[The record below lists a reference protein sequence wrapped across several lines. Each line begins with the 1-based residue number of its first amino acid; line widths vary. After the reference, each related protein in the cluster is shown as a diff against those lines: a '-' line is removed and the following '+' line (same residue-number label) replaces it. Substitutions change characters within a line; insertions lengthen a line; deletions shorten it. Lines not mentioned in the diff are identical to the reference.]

1 MSLVDDEKQEA
12 TEIEA
17 VEEREAKPRPKP
29 FTELPEKYRGKS
41 IEEVALMHSEVEKRL
56 SIQGQEI
63 GEVRKLADELI
74 RQNLESKQS
83 AKKIEPEVDFFED
96 PQAAIQ
102 KAVDNHP
109 DVQSSKLAF
118 ANMQRMQIKQQLA
131 STHPDFE
138 ELAKDPNFTDWVKS
152 SPVRIR
158 LMVAADQGYDFDSA
172 NELLS
177 TYKQIRGAR
186 AKQGEVLQENN
197 RQLSLRAAGVDVGG
211 SGESS
216 KKTYRRI
223 DLQNLL
229 NTNPDRYTA
238 MQDEIMSAYREG
250 RVI

>member
-1 MSLVDDEKQEA
+1 MSLIDEQKQEA
-12 TEIEA
+12 SEIEA
-17 VEEREAKPRPKP
+17 VEQQQATPKS
-29 FTELPEKYRGKS
+29 ELPEKYRGKS
-41 IEEVALMHSEVEKRL
+41 IEEVAKMHSEVEKRL

-74 RQNLESKQS
+74 RQNLESKQQS

-131 STHPDFE
+131 LAHPDHE

-158 LMVAADQGYDFDSA
+158 LLVAGDQGYDFDSA

-216 KKTYRRI
+216 KKTYRAI

-238 MQDEIMSAYREG
+238 MQDEILRAYTEG
-250 RVI
+250 RVLR

>member
-1 MSLVDDEKQEA
+1 MLIDDDKQEA
-12 TEIEA
+12 SEIEV
-17 VEEREAKPRPKP
+17 VEQRLSEPKP
-29 FTELPEKYRGKS
+29 VLPEKYQGKS
-41 IEEVALMHSEVEKRL
+41 IEEVAKMHQEVEKRL

-74 RQNLESKQS
+74 RQNLESKQQS
-83 AKKIEPEVDFFED
+83 TRKIEPEVDFFED
-96 PQAAIQ
+96 PQAAI
-102 KAVDNHP
+102 KREVENHP

-118 ANMQRMQIKQQLA
+118 ANMQKMQIKQQLA
-131 STHPDFE
+131 STHPDFDE
-138 ELAKDPNFTDWVKS
+138 ISKDQNFADWVKS
-152 SPVRIR
+152 SPVRMR
-158 LMVAADQGYDFDSA
+158 LFVEADQGYDFDSA

-177 TYKQIRGAR
+177 TYKHLRGAR

-197 RQLSLRAAGVDVGG
+197 RQVSLRAAAVDVGG

-229 NTNPDRYTA
+229 NTNPERYTA
-238 MQDEIMSAYREG
+238 MQDEIMQAYREK

>member
-1 MSLVDDEKQEA
+1 MLIDDDKQEA
-12 TEIEA
+12 SEIEV
-17 VEEREAKPRPKP
+17 VEQRQATPKP
-29 FTELPEKYRGKS
+29 VLPEKYQGKS
-41 IEEVALMHSEVEKRL
+41 IEDVARMHQEAEKRL
-56 SIQGQEI
+56 SVQGQEI

-118 ANMQRMQIKQQLA
+118 ANMQKMQIKQQLA
-131 STHPDFE
+131 STHPDFDE
-138 ELAKDPNFTDWVKS
+138 ISKDQNFADWVKS
-152 SPVRIR
+152 SPVRMR
-158 LMVAADQGYDFDSA
+158 LFVEADQGYDFDSA

-177 TYKQIRGAR
+177 TYKQLRGAR

-197 RQLSLRAAGVDVGG
+197 RQQSLRAAGVDVGG

-216 KKTYRRI
+216 KKTYRAI

-238 MQDEIMSAYREG
+238 MQDEIMRAYSEG
-250 RVI
+250 RVLR

>member
-1 MSLVDDEKQEA
+1 MSLIDEEKQEA
-12 TEIEA
+12 SEIEA
-17 VEEREAKPRPKP
+17 VEQQQATPKS
-29 FTELPEKYRGKS
+29 ELPEKYRGKS
-41 IEEVALMHSEVEKRL
+41 IEEVAKMHSEAEKRL
-56 SIQGQEI
+56 SVQGQEI

-74 RQNLESKQS
+74 RQNLESKQQS
-83 AKKIEPEVDFFED
+83 ARKIEPEVDFFED

-118 ANMQRMQIKQQLA
+118 ANMQKMQIKQQLA
-131 STHPDFE
+131 STHPDLDE
-138 ELAKDPNFTDWVKS
+138 ITKDQNFVDWIKS

-158 LMVAADQGYDFDSA
+158 LFEAADAGYDFDSA

-216 KKTYRRI
+216 KKTYRAI

-238 MQDEIMSAYREG
+238 MQDEIMRAYSEG
-250 RVI
+250 RVLR

>member
-1 MSLVDDEKQEA
+1 MSLIDEEKQEA
-12 TEIEA
+12 SEIEA
-17 VEEREAKPRPKP
+17 VEQQQAAPKS
-29 FTELPEKYRGKS
+29 ELPEKYRGKS
-41 IEEVALMHSEVEKRL
+41 IEEVAKMHSEVEKRL

-74 RQNLESKQS
+74 RQNLESKQQS
-83 AKKIEPEVDFFED
+83 ARKIEPEVDFFED

-131 STHPDFE
+131 LAHPDHE
-138 ELAKDPNFTDWVKS
+138 EIAKDQNFTDWVKS

-158 LMVAADQGYDFDSA
+158 LLVAGDQGYDFDSA

-216 KKTYRRI
+216 KKTYRAI

-238 MQDEIMSAYREG
+238 MQDEIMRAYSEG
-250 RVI
+250 RVLR

>member
-1 MSLVDDEKQEA
+1 MSLIDEEKQEA
-12 TEIEA
+12 SEIEA
-17 VEEREAKPRPKP
+17 VEQQQATPKS
-29 FTELPEKYRGKS
+29 ELPEKYRGKS
-41 IEEVALMHSEVEKRL
+41 IEEVAKMHSEVEKRL

-74 RQNLESKQS
+74 RQNLESKQQS

-131 STHPDFE
+131 LAHPDHE
-138 ELAKDPNFTDWVKS
+138 EIAKDQNFTDWVKS

-158 LMVAADQGYDFDSA
+158 LLVAGDQGYDFDSA

-216 KKTYRRI
+216 KKTYRAI

-238 MQDEIMSAYREG
+238 MQDEIMRAYSEG
-250 RVI
+250 RVLR